1 MNRFYSFMLA
11 VVASLCATAWAAA
24 PTGAVDGLFSVA
36 ADKQVYFSQGN
47 LQCSNPLDAT
57 TRTWAFAEHQYD
69 RIGTANVTSV
79 TLTTGVVRYS
89 LASTIDLFGWSS
101 NNATIQFGIST
112 STTSSDYDGNFV
124 DWGTNAIT
132 NGGNAANRWRTLT
145 NIEWYYLFEVRTN
158 AASLHAVGSINGILG
173 TIVLPD
179 AFVLPAGSSFTP
191 SATNTYT
198 PAQWATMEAAGAVF
212 LPHVG
217 VREGTTMDADNVDGV
232 GAYWCASSVTE
243 DYQGKGLLLSYSYIG
258 YPAYAFSEGLAVR
271 LVSDYQT
278 YTITVETPSH
288 GTLTAD
294 KSQASEGETVT
305 LTVVPDADY
314 ELQGVSVLKGTTAVS
329 TTKDA
334 TQAGV
339 YTFTMPAQAVVVTAT
354 LTHKPA
360 YRPQPISVSD
370 TEQVLF
376 SGGNLQCVRSTD
388 PVTWEFAAR
397 QYDMIGAGNVFSR
410 RGPTGAITKY
420 LSGKI
425 DLFGWSADQTGNNY
439 GVTTST
445 DAADFAS
452 NEFLDWGE
460 NTIGTDAAN
469 TWYTLSSD
477 EWAYIFLSRTN
488 AEQLFG
494 FGTVNGV
501 GGVILLPDDWT
512 LPTGVT
518 FYSADDKNIPLT
530 DEADGYENEDGDSFT
545 HNTYTIDEW
554 VLMESHGAVFMPAA
568 GQRIGTSLSYCGT
581 QGLYWSATPFQSSA
595 ICFSFTQSLLRPNL
609 SNTRSNGLAVR
620 LVRAYDPSII
630 TSISDAA
637 EANSDA
643 NSSVN
648 PEALPNQKA
657 IRNGQL
663 YILRG
668 DQVFTVLG
676 QPVK

>member
-1 MNRFYSFMLA
+1 MKRIYLSLLA
-11 VVASLCATAWAAA
+11 MVTALGAIASTA
-24 PTGAVDGLFSVA
+24 PTGAVNGLFSVA

-69 RIGTANVTSV
+69 RIGTANVTLVKMPSGKMIK
-79 TLTTGVVRYS
+79 L

-101 NNATIQFGIST
+101 DNTAIQFGIST
-112 STTSSDYDGNFV
+112 STTSSDYEGNFV

-132 NGGNAANRWRTLT
+132 NGGNVANLWRTLT
-145 NIEWYYLFEVRTN
+145 SAEWDYLFEVRTN
-158 AASLHAVGSINGILG
+158 AANLHAVGSINGIAG

-198 PAQWATMEAAGAVF
+198 TAQWATMEAAGAVF
-212 LPHVG
+212 LPNTG
-217 VREGTTMDADNVDGV
+217 AREGTTVDADLVDEAGV
-232 GAYWCASSVTE
+232 YWSATSVKTTIGL
-243 DYQGKGLLLSYSYIG
+243 QGVALEILESNIDTS
-258 YPAYAFSEGLAVR
+258 PNAFPNGLAVR

-354 LTHKPA
+354 FTHKPD

-370 TEQVLF
+370 TVQVLF
-376 SGGNLQCVRSTD
+376 SSGNLQCVRSTD
-388 PVTWEFAAR
+388 PVTWEFAAH
-397 QYDMIGAGNVFSR
+397 QYDMRGGGNVYSKIN
-410 RGPTGAITKY
+410 PKTGATTDY
-420 LSGKI
+420 LSSKI

-530 DEADGYENEDGDSFT
+530 DGADGYENEDGDSFT

-554 VLMESHGAVFMPAA
+554 VLMESHGAVFLPAA
-568 GQRIGTSLSYCGT
+568 GQRIGTSISYCGT
-581 QGLYWSATPFQSSA
+581 QGLYWSATPFPPSA
-595 ICFSFTQSLLRPNL
+595 ICFSFTQSSLQPSL

-620 LVRAYDPSII
+620 LVREYDPTVI
-630 TSISDAA
+630 TGEQAA
-637 EANSDA
+637 
-643 NSSVN
+643 
-648 PEALPNQKA
+648 ALSEPLTIRKE
-657 IRNGQL
+657 IRNGRVF
-663 YILRG
+663 ILRG
-668 DQVFTVLG
+668 DKVFTVMG
-676 QPVK
+676 QQVK